1 MLLYQPGQI
10 SKIYVGEQRTIGDRD
25 SLKHLERLLRLQDQE
40 TRRLKNT
47 KKTVETRNNQC
58 HVRITSWTVSRP
70 ACIWDPLTLGASKF
84 SVIPIFR
91 FPWPSLKASPDPQP
105 TLRLK
110 QLGSIRV
117 GREAKANC
125 GQSRISGKDN
135 LNQHS
140 LYVFFSCLEKWKVFA
155 WVSALRLWTL

>member
-1 MLLYQPGQI
+1 MFLYQSGQI

-25 SLKHLERLLRLQDQE
+25 SLKHLERLLKLQDQE
-40 TRRLKNT
+40 TWRLKKT
-47 KKTVETRNNQC
+47 KKTVETRSQSMPCKNYNLDCLQ
-58 HVRITSWTVSRP
+58 
-70 ACIWDPLTLGASKF
+70 ACLHLRSSYRDVGASKF

-125 GQSRISGKDN
+125 GQSRISGIDN

-140 LYVFFSCLEKWKVFA
+140 LYVFFLLPGKMKSFCM
-155 WVSALRLWTL
+155 SALRL

>member
-1 MLLYQPGQI
+1 MFLYQSGQI
-10 SKIYVGEQRTIGDRD
+10 SKIYVAKQRTIGDRD
-25 SLKHLERLLRLQDQE
+25 SLEHLERLWRLQDQE
-40 TRRLKNT
+40 TWRLK
-47 KKTVETRNNQC
+47 KTTRPSRPEANQC
-58 HVRITSWTVSRP
+58 HVRITIWTVSRP
-70 ACIWDPLTLGASKF
+70 ASWCLGASTF

-125 GQSRISGKDN
+125 GQSHISGKDN

-140 LYVFFSCLEKWKVFA
+140 LYVQVSLAWKKQKLLHER
-155 WVSALRLWTL
+155 STT